1 MTICNENRTLSIRDN
16 DLEMRDNNRMRRP
29 LLAFLIPIF
38 SLGLISLTYIPAR
51 LGAIQEASRI
61 KLEYSGLVAIMARLQ
76 EVVE

>member
-1 MTICNENRTLSIRDN
+1 
-16 DLEMRDNNRMRRP
+16 MRRP